1 MLSRERVSGIEM
13 AMLILTATATAIET
27 VRAADVDAAHAGA
40 PG

>member
-13 AMLILTATATAIET
+13 AMLILTATATET
-27 VRAADVDAAHAGA
+27 VRADDVDSAHAGA